1 MPPRL
6 ATMAKSPFVLDTHPL
21 QEATSAHAGVLSTS
35 RAFRSLVDRPGFSG
49 GSFM

>member
-6 ATMAKSPFVLDTHPL
+6 ATMAKSPFVLDTRPL

-35 RAFRSLVDRPGFSG
+35 RAFRSLGFPDLIDTG
-49 GSFM
+49 L